1 MSHSPLLVFVSMFA
15 PAEAGG
21 IRAFHLDPHA
31 GSLVA
36 AAETG
41 GIPHPFFLAL
51 APGRRTLYSI
61 WAKQFGGPEPGEVA
75 AWRIADRAGTLVP
88 LGRQST
94 LGAAPCHLATDPSG
108 RMLLLANYTSGD
120 VASFPIAADGTL
132 APIASFMKHQG
143 SSVDPAR
150 QQAPHAHTF
159 IPAPPGPDGTSRFAY
174 AADLGTDEIVCY
186 RLDAATGTVTPAN
199 PRAVKMPPGS
209 GPRHL
214 RFTSD
219 GRTLYALNEL
229 TSTIAVCGCD
239 PATGRLTPGQ
249 TISTLPGG
257 GAPQNLT
264 ADLALGV
271 DGRFLYATN
280 RGHDSIA
287 VYAVAADGLLTL
299 VEIVPSR
306 GAGPQN
312 LAIVPDGTLLL
323 CANMPGNSVTL
334 FRIDRQT
341 GRLEAVGEPTAVP
354 APACIAIV
362 P

>member
-1 MSHSPLLVFVSMFA
+1 MSHAPLLVFVSMFA

-21 IRAFHLDPHA
+21 ILAFHLDPHTGA
-31 GSLVA
+31 VVK
-36 AAETG
+36 AAETR

-51 APGRRTLYSI
+51 APDRRTLYSI
-61 WAKQFGGPEPGEVA
+61 WAERFGGPEPGEVA
-75 AWRIADRAGTLVP
+75 AWRIVDRTGTLLP
-88 LGRQST
+88 LGRQSARGT
-94 LGAAPCHLATDPSG
+94 APCHLATDPSG
-108 RMLLLANYTSGD
+108 RMLLLANYSSGE
-120 VASFPIAADGTL
+120 VASLPIATDGTL
-132 APIASFMKHQG
+132 APIASFVKHEG
-143 SSVDPAR
+143 SSVDQKR

-159 IPAPPGPDGTSRFAY
+159 ISAPPGPDGTSRFAY

-186 RLDAATGTVTPAN
+186 RLDAATGTVTPAS
-199 PRAVKMPPGS
+199 PRALKTAPGS

-229 TSTIAVCGCD
+229 DSTIAVYGCD
-239 PATGRLTPGQ
+239 PETGRLTPRQ
-249 TISTLPGG
+249 KISTLPGG
-257 GAPQNLT
+257 VAIENLA
-264 ADLALGV
+264 ADLSLGV

-323 CANMPGNSVTL
+323 CANMPGDSVSL

-341 GRLEAVGEPTAVP
+341 GRLAAVGEPTAVP
-354 APACIAIV
+354 SPACIVIL